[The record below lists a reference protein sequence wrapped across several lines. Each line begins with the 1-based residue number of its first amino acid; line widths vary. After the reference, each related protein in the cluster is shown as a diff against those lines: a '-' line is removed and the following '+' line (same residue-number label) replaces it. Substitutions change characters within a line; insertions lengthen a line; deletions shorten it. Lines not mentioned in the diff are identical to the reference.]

1 MQIAKWVHV
10 VNYRNFTHLLQNHK
24 YIKLALAML
33 DVRWDD
39 KSTYVISTTNW
50 ANGSAV
56 FRYFFH
62 VVLLK
67 VSAVAG
73 HGSVLH
79 NEALP
84 AASGNKDKPNDTQG
98 PAVILHSLSPN
109 LNFISM
115 QWNW

>member
-1 MQIAKWVHV
+1 MLDGMIKVRTL
-10 VNYRNFTHLLQNHK
+10 YLLQ
-24 YIKLALAML
+24 IEQMEVLFLG
-33 DVRWDD
+33 
-39 KSTYVISTTNW
+39 I
-50 ANGSAV
+50 
-56 FRYFFH
+56 FFH

-115 QWNW
+115 Q